1 MENLKTVLE
10 SLHLEN
16 IVRKEDIPAI
26 DLYMDQVTQLFEKK
40 YASSKRHD
48 TDKILT
54 KTMINNYAKGKLL
67 FPIQNKKYT
76 KEHIMLIQFIYH
88 LKGALSI
95 NDVGAVLSDLNQ
107 YVEQE
112 EIELDPIY
120 QQYTELMDK
129 QVDQFTTDF
138 QTLVDQSG
146 QAVTE
151 MPYENVEH
159 IHQLFLIMSAAHY
172 SNMYRKLAERLV
184 DQLFK
189 DMNNVSSTD
198 QKEKS

>member
-1 MENLKTVLE
+1 MEDFKTMLE

-16 IVRKEDIPAI
+16 IVRKEDIPSI

-40 YASSKRHD
+40 YASSKRHE

-95 NDVGAVLSDLNQ
+95 NDVGTVLSELNH

-120 QQYTELMDK
+120 QQYTELMEK
-129 QVDQFTTDF
+129 QVNQFNTAFDS
-138 QTLVDQSG
+138 LVDQSE

-151 MPYENVEH
+151 IPQENPEH
-159 IHQLFLIMSAAHY
+159 IHQLFLIMSVAHY

-198 QKEKS
+198 